1 MLRDEGAPATTP
13 HLDSGRG
20 SRTWK
25 RASSCWSNVI
35 DPCVICRA
43 MASKHLGV
51 HMSVTAFMGK
61 MSAVRTIQ
69 SPGDAGFAC
78 PSRLI

>member
-1 MLRDEGAPATTP
+1 
-13 HLDSGRG
+13 
-20 SRTWK
+20 
-25 RASSCWSNVI
+25 
-35 DPCVICRA
+35 

-69 SPGDAGFAC
+69 SPGDVLFRQPTDAALGV
-78 PSRLI
+78 RE